1 MVRWPMASARKT
13 PPTKR
18 AAGAKAAGE
27 RLDKLAD
34 ELKLTPKQR
43 RFARALAQDPER
55 NRTKAARAAPYGS
68 PGVEGCLALKNP
80 KVAAFYD
87 ALTAEARALAVQ
99 DDANAVATAAEIL
112 AHATACLRFN
122 VADALRQARDSGDTL
137 AGLAPFGGCIDSIAV
152 KPDGTVT
159 VKASRRVEV
168 MTLLARL
175 LGMEQRRRD
184 EDDEKDAAVLVIVE
198 DFGARPAPVDVV
210 ALPVADKDNGG

>member
-43 RFARALAQDPER
+43 RFARELAQDPER
-55 NRTKAARAAPYGS
+55 NRTRAARAAPYAS
-68 PGVEGCLALKNP
+68 PGVDGCLALKNP
-80 KVAAFYD
+80 RVAQFVD

-99 DDANAVATAAEIL
+99 DDANAVATLAEIL
-112 AHATACLRFN
+112 ERATAYLRFN
-122 VADALRQARDSGDTL
+122 GADALRQARDSGDML
-137 AGLAPFGGCIDSIAV
+137 AGLVPFGAHFDAITL

-159 VKASRRVEV
+159 VKVPQRVQV
-168 MTLLARL
+168 MELLVRL
-175 LGMEQRRRD
+175 LEQRRS
-184 EDDEKDAAVLVIVE
+184 EDGEKDAAVLVIVE
-198 DFGARPAPVDVV
+198 DFGARRSQVDVV
-210 ALPVADKDNGG
+210 ALPVADKDSGG